1 MSTELQVVSAGVTAL
16 QAWLNL
22 QAVSAEASAKLAE
35 LAQGGWTADKKRE
48 FFAFLQDLDD
58 QAQ

>member
-22 QAVSAEASAKLAE
+22 QAVSSEASAYLAD
-35 LAQGGWTADKKRE
+35 LAQGGWTAEKKRA
-48 FFAFLQDLDD
+48 FFAFLQELDD